1 VKTVG
6 FIFVPLYRML
16 MHFARILLEMVGLTG
31 HRAKAANCQKSHSI
45 TSIRRKSRGRNFP
58 GFSTGYKR
66 IVPRFKHGY
75 RCSDVGGRVVYNCR
89 NAIIW

>member
-31 HRAKAANCQKSHSI
+31 HRAKAANCQKSPFDNFDPTQISWQ
-45 TSIRRKSRGRNFP
+45 KFPWFFSR
-58 GFSTGYKR
+58 
-66 IVPRFKHGY
+66 I
-75 RCSDVGGRVVYNCR
+75 
-89 NAIIW
+89 